1 MPKVLSLA
9 EPHTLENL
17 VTHQIKKWL
26 LCDYQMN
33 MWVCASV
40 HLARISAV
48 SSSHKGLGAFAKG
61 GDS

>member
-17 VTHQIKKWL
+17 VTHQIKNG
-26 LCDYQMN
+26 CYVTIN